1 MNFLEEI
8 KEIQN
13 DRDNKENI
21 VVNEILD
28 YFKEKMET
36 YRFKANIK
44 ERIKDA
50 INKGDKKCILQ
61 VEFWEYHSGCSNTY
75 IYVGGCGKFE
85 ISEEKNGSNYKY
97 KEIELEKIHKRI
109 CSKLNDMLIEK
120 LEELG
125 LKIINSK
132 RRDNDFRFNYYKN
145 EVTISWE

>member
-36 YRFKANIK
+36 DRFKANIK